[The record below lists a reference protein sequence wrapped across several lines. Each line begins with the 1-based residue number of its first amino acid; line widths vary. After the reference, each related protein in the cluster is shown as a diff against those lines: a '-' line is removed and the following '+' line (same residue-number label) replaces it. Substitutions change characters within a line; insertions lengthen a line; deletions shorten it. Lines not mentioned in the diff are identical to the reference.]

1 MGREVIVMEISVR
14 HVDMHWRFTMCVKKC
29 LSLSCLILTSIA
41 LALIFGCQG
50 YVSGVY
56 AVRVYEEEGSKDKVA
71 RYLEDR
77 DPNVRE
83 EAVTALAKM
92 GECSPRLYAMHGD
105 PNSQVRAALAKGLKS
120 CNTDG
125 AMAALQKLLNDTDS
139 LVRKEAA
146 GPAVN
151 NDFCRDECMFGLR
164 KLLEDPDPFVQLYA
178 AKALHK
184 RFPGES
190 RLLVIDRLT
199 AKNYMVRKEAI
210 EILSL
215 FKNQEDVYYL
225 GDFLQDNDMTV
236 RVIARKSIEQILGH
250 PASGEELSR
259 IMAKERL
266 PQSVQPAKGAR
277 SSPEELQ
284 GDAGLKKDTPRL
296 ADFGLSKTGA
306 VDNDAIAV
314 IIGNK
319 DYKSVDVPDVAYA
332 LRDARI
338 MKAVAQDVLGVP
350 ENNIIYIENARSSDF
365 NKVFGTVNNAKG
377 MLANWAKPASK
388 IFVYYSGHG
397 SPDANT
403 KEAYFVPVDSDI
415 NYIALSGYP
424 VKQLYQNLGA
434 LNVKSVTIVLD
445 ACFSGLSQ
453 AGTITKSASPVFV
466 QVANPFADAQ
476 ADITV
481 ISSSKADEIS
491 TWDDANRF
499 GLFTYNFVKSLK
511 EADTNHDGK
520 ITIKEIEAYLSQR
533 VPHAARR
540 LMNRDQHP
548 QVFGTRDKVF
558 VEVKN

>member
-1 MGREVIVMEISVR
+1 
-14 HVDMHWRFTMCVKKC
+14 MCVRGWS
-29 LSLSCLILTSIA
+29 SLSGLILVCTV
-41 LALIFGCQG
+41 LALIFGCRP

-56 AVRVYEEEGSKDKVA
+56 AVRVYEEQGNKNEVA
-71 RYLEDR
+71 EYLNDS
-77 DPNVRE
+77 DPNARE
-83 EAVTALAKM
+83 EAVTALARM
-92 GECSPRLYAMHGD
+92 GDCSPRLYAMHRD
-105 PNSQVRAALAKGLKS
+105 PNSQVRAALAKGLKN
-120 CNTDG
+120 CNTKE
-125 AMAALQKLLNDTDS
+125 AMIVLIRLMKDTDS

-146 GPAVN
+146 GPTIN

-164 KLLEDPDPFVQLYA
+164 KLMEDTDPFVQLYA
-178 AKALHK
+178 AKALQK

-190 RLLVIDRLT
+190 RLLVIDHLT
-199 AKNYMVRKEAI
+199 SKNYMVRKESI
-210 EILSL
+210 DILSS
-215 FKNQEDVYYL
+215 FKNPEDVYYL
-225 GDFLQDNDMTV
+225 GDFLQDNDMTI
-236 RVIARKSIEQILGH
+236 RVLARKSIERILGH
-250 PASGEELSR
+250 PASGEELSG
-259 IMAKERL
+259 IIAKERL
-266 PQSVQPAKGAR
+266 PQRVPTAKGGR
-277 SSPEELQ
+277 SSPGGLQ
-284 GDAGLKKDTPRL
+284 SDAGPMKDMPRL
-296 ADFGLSKTGA
+296 ADFGLVKTGL

-332 LRDARI
+332 LRDAQI
-338 MKAVAQDVLGVP
+338 MKKVAQDVLGVP

-365 NKVFGTVNNAKG
+365 NKIFGTANNAKG
-377 MLANWAKPASK
+377 MLANWARPASK

-403 KEAYFVPVDSDI
+403 KEAYFVSVDSDI

-424 VKQLYQNLGA
+424 VKQLYQNMGA

-466 QVANPFADAQ
+466 NVANPFADAQ

-491 TWDDANRF
+491 TWDETNRF

-520 ITIKEIEAYLSQR
+520 ITVKEIETYLSQN
-533 VPHAARR
+533 VPYAARR
-540 LMNRDQHP
+540 QMNRDQHP
-548 QVFGTRDKVF
+548 QVFGTKNKIF

>member
-1 MGREVIVMEISVR
+1 
-14 HVDMHWRFTMCVKKC
+14 MCVKKC
-29 LSLSCLILTSIA
+29 LSLSPIILVSIVLGL
-41 LALIFGCQG
+41 LAGCQG

-56 AVRVYEEEGSKDKVA
+56 AVRVYEEQGNKNEVA
-71 RYLEDR
+71 RYLKDR
-77 DPNVRE
+77 DPNARE
-83 EAVTALAKM
+83 EAVTALARM
-92 GECSPRLYAMHGD
+92 GDCSPRLYAMHED
-105 PNSQVRAALAKGLKS
+105 PDSQVRAALAKGLKY

-125 AMAALQKLLNDTDS
+125 AMAALQNMMKDTDS

-146 GPAVN
+146 EPAIG
-151 NDFCRDECMFGLR
+151 NDFCRDECLFGLH
-164 KLLEDPDPFVQLYA
+164 KLLEDTDPFVQLYA

-199 AKNYMVRKEAI
+199 SKNHIVRREAI

-225 GDFLQDNDMTV
+225 GDFLQDNDMAV

-266 PQSVQPAKGAR
+266 PQNVPTVKGTR

-284 GDAGLKKDTPRL
+284 GDAGPKKDAPRL
-296 ADFGLSKTGA
+296 ADFGLSKTGL

-332 LRDARI
+332 VRDAQI
-338 MKAVAQDVLGVP
+338 MKKVAQDVLGVP

-365 NKVFGTVNNAKG
+365 NKIFGTANNAKG
-377 MLANWAKPASK
+377 MLANWARPASK

-434 LNVKSVTIVLD
+434 LNVKSVTIILD

-466 QVANPFADAQ
+466 NVANPFADAQ
-476 ADITV
+476 ADVTV
-481 ISSSKADEIS
+481 ISSSRADEIS
-491 TWDDANRF
+491 TWDDTNRF
-499 GLFTYNFVKSLK
+499 GLFTYTFVKSLK

-520 ITIKEIEAYLSQR
+520 TTIKEIEAYLSQK

-548 QVFGTRDKVF
+548 QVFGTKNKTF